1 MRSTNS
7 HAFTFTN
14 FPATRIAWPGHS
26 AELMASNGGLGP
38 VAFTSVITGVVDSA
52 MAHCRENL
60 QKILATS
67 PKLKA
72 FQEVHWTQA
81 EQEYWLI
88 NQAMK
93 TTLETLKDGT
103 SDRYNSLMLKEAVAN
118 LADSILNR
126 LCKLTGG
133 TAYTWYSPL
142 GGWLEDVRALGFL
155 RPPWA
160 LAYEQ
165 LFNMSI
171 NEQ

>member
-1 MRSTNS
+1 M
-7 HAFTFTN
+7 
-14 FPATRIAWPGHS
+14 
-26 AELMASNGGLGP
+26 
-38 VAFTSVITGVVDSA
+38 
-52 MAHCRENL
+52 
-60 QKILATS
+60 Q
-67 PKLKA
+67 
-72 FQEVHWTQA
+72 
-81 EQEYWLI
+81 
-88 NQAMK
+88 
-93 TTLETLKDGT
+93 TTLKTLEDGT

>member
-1 MRSTNS
+1 MAYIETPSLATNDF
-7 HAFTFTN
+7 FTIKFIHLPTETEVQFKGWVN
-14 FPATRIAWPGHS
+14 EFS
-26 AELMASNGGLGP
+26 DQ
-38 VAFTSVITGVVDSA
+38 FTSIWNETPVYGRMDPMSTFHRTSRQISMAFSVVSDS
-52 MAHCRENL
+52 R
-60 QKILATS
+60 Q
-67 PKLKA
+67 
-72 FQEVHWTQA
+72 
-81 EQEYWLI
+81 
-88 NQAMK
+88 
-93 TTLETLKDGT
+93 
-103 SDRYNSLMLKEAVAN
+103 EAVAN